1 MIEWPCRKKRSG
13 WKMDAAAQSI
23 AACSTVFAV
32 AVGLFGVRHLT
43 NAFFRGLITDIR
55 GQSPFIKPI
64 IDDIVPFV
72 DSDRRFGVAD
82 RGNRGVMRA
91 RPGVIIDD
99 SDAGPRTVTTGA
111 LCRPDG

>member
-1 MIEWPCRKKRSG
+1 MLNRVCRRR
-13 WKMDAAAQSI
+13 W
-23 AACSTVFAV
+23 
-32 AVGLFGVRHLT
+32 LFGVRHLT

-99 SDAGPRTVTTGA
+99 SDAGPRTITTGV